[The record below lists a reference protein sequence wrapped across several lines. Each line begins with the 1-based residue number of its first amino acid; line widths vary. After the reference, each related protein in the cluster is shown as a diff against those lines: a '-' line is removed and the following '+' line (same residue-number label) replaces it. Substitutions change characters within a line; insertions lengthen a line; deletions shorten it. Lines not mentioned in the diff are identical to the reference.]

1 MWLMSDSGGIAFV
14 AAVLTVAIGL
24 WLVLSG

>member
-14 AAVLTVAIGL
+14 AAVLTVAI
-24 WLVLSG
+24 VLALLLGA